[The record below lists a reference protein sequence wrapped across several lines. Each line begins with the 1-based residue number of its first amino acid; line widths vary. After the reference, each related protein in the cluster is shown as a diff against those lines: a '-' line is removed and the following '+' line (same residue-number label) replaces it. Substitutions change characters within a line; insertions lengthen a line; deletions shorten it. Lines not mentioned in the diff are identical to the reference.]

1 MQIGADMSDKIDWS
15 IAPDGATHYATHCT
29 GVYCKIVFGK
39 RAYIHTGNYWRESAC
54 LTNEDVYS
62 SSMFITEQNP
72 SIRSR
77 LLCKLKV
84 TVNRMAAYVGIL

>member
-1 MQIGADMSDKIDWS
+1 MQIGADMSDKVDWS
-15 IAPDGATHYATHCT
+15 IAPDGATHYTNR
-29 GVYCKIVFGK
+29 YYKIVFGEK
-39 RAYIHTGNYWRESAC
+39 AYIHTGNYWRKC
-54 LTNEDVYS
+54 ICVTNEDVYS
-62 SSMFITEQNP
+62 CYIEQNP

>member
-15 IAPDGATHYATHCT
+15 IAPDGATHYYFTYYKVAF
-29 GVYCKIVFGK
+29 GNRVYK
-39 RAYIHTGNYWRESAC
+39 HTGNYWKKCE
-54 LTNEDVYS
+54 
-62 SSMFITEQNP
+62 FISNDTLHRLETFQQNP

>member
-1 MQIGADMSDKIDWS
+1 MLDKVDWS
-15 IAPDGATHYATHCT
+15 IAPNGATHHGEYYYYK
-29 GVYCKIVFGK
+29 VVFGK
-39 RAYIHTGNYWRESAC
+39 MAYVHTGNYWKKCAYT
-54 LTNEDVYS
+54 TNEYVCS
-62 SSMFITEQNP
+62 IANWEQNP

>member
-1 MQIGADMSDKIDWS
+1 MQIGADMSDKVDWS
-15 IAPDGATHYATHCT
+15 IAPDGATHYIGKYYKVA
-29 GVYCKIVFGK
+29 FGK
-39 RAYIHTGNYWRESAC
+39 RVYVHTGNYWVKLE
-54 LTNEDVYS
+54 
-62 SSMFITEQNP
+62 FITHETLCRYEAEQNP

>member
-1 MQIGADMSDKIDWS
+1 MQIGEDMSDKVDWS
-15 IAPDGATHYATHCT
+15 IAPDGATHHSGLY
-29 GVYCKIVFGK
+29 YKIAFGK
-39 RAYIHTGNYWRESAC
+39 MAYVYSGNYWRKC
-54 LTNEDVYS
+54 LYATNEDVCS
-62 SSMFITEQNP
+62 FAIEQNP